1 MSQLARPGDTI
12 AGRYL
17 VVRPL
22 GIGSMAEVFAA
33 HDTKRNRDVAL
44 KIVRRHMARDPES
57 LSRLDREAKV
67 QQMIRH
73 PNVAKLYGGGVTERN
88 EPYLVVELLHGRS
101 LRDVVQRAGW
111 VPGAR
116 AATYAWQA
124 LQGLAATH
132 AVGVLHRDLKPAN
145 LMLEPS
151 REAEG
156 APPGRPGTPGNQA
169 IGQLFAG
176 GAVERVVLIDFGFAA
191 LEGSTR
197 HTAQGHV
204 VGSLAYLAP
213 ERLLGEAG
221 DERSDLYALG
231 VILYELVTG
240 RRPFVAETDLDLIN
254 LHLEAAPAA
263 PRAVA
268 PDRSIDPALE
278 AIILRSLAKD
288 PAARPAGAGEMASA
302 LAGCMPRV

>member
-1 MSQLARPGDTI
+1 MSHLARPGDTI
-12 AGRYL
+12 AGRYR

-101 LRDVVQRAGW
+101 LRDVIQREGW
-111 VPGAR
+111 VDAPR
-116 AATYAWQA
+116 AAAYARQA

-145 LMLEPS
+145 LMLEPVS
-151 REAEG
+151 ADASDVIRDTA
-156 APPGRPGTPGNQA
+156 GTG
-169 IGQLFAG
+169 
-176 GAVERVVLIDFGFAA
+176 ERVVLIDFGFAA

-197 HTAQGHV
+197 LTAQGHV

-254 LHLEAAPAA
+254 LHLEAAPTP
-263 PRAVA
+263 PRAAA
-268 PDRSIDPALE
+268 PDRAIPSALE
-278 AIILRSLAKD
+278 DIILLVLGKD
-288 PAARPAGAGEMASA
+288 PSSRPATAVAMADA
-302 LAGCMPRV
+302 LASVIRA

>member
-12 AGRYL
+12 AGRYQ

-22 GIGSMAEVFAA
+22 GTGSMAEVFAA

-57 LSRLDREAKV
+57 LTRLDREAKV

-101 LRDVVQRAGW
+101 LRDVVQREGW

-116 AATYAWQA
+116 AAAYAWQA

-151 REAEG
+151 REAE
-156 APPGRPGTPGNQA
+156 A
-169 IGQLFAG
+169 
-176 GAVERVVLIDFGFAA
+176 AVERVVLIDFGFAA

-197 HTAQGHV
+197 LTAQGHV

-213 ERLLGEAG
+213 ERLMGEAG

-240 RRPFVAETDLDLIN
+240 RRPFVAEADIDLIN

-268 PDRSIDPALE
+268 PDREIDPALE
-278 AIILRSLAKD
+278 AIILRALAKD

-302 LAGCMPRV
+302 LASVMRG

>member
-1 MSQLARPGDTI
+1 MSRLARPGDTI
-12 AGRYL
+12 AGRYR

-101 LRDVVQRAGW
+101 LRDVVQREGW
-111 VPGAR
+111 VAAPR
-116 AATYAWQA
+116 AAGFAHQA

-145 LMLEPS
+145 LMLEPAAVEPGS
-151 REAEG
+151 NP
-156 APPGRPGTPGNQA
+156 APTGDTA
-169 IGQLFAG
+169 DS
-176 GAVERVVLIDFGFAA
+176 ERVVLIDFGFAA

-197 HTAQGHV
+197 LTAQGHV

-254 LHLEAAPAA
+254 LHLEAAPTP
-263 PRAVA
+263 PRAAA
-268 PDRSIDPALE
+268 PDRAIPLALE
-278 AIILRSLAKD
+278 EIILLALGKD
-288 PAARPAGAGEMASA
+288 PASRPATA
-302 LAGCMPRV
+302 LAMADALASVMRV